1 MLSPNFTGEI
11 MVSDLS
17 KVDLPISKANGLPN
31 SHYVDESIFQKEKE
45 ILLFNKW
52 TGVAFSKDIPN
63 NGDALPINFLG
74 FPLLVV
80 RNQEGEVV
88 VFQNICRHRGMI
100 LVDEKKNIR
109 GTIRC
114 PYHSWSYNLDG
125 NLRATPHVG
134 GPGQNAH
141 EDINKKELGLTKISS
156 TVYLGVIFVNISG
169 NADPF
174 EKVNRNLLSRWCE
187 FDKSLFYSNTDS
199 SFILELNCNWKLAV
213 ENYCESYHLPWV
225 HPELNIISKLEDH
238 YNIQKKNEFSGQGS
252 YVYRQIEDKGKVFY
266 DFDGLSSKWNEGAEY
281 IAVYPNVLLGVHR
294 DHIFSI
300 ILEPINK
307 EFTREHVAIF
317 YAKKESTGANFS
329 QLRKQNFSFWKSV
342 LKEDI
347 FVVEGMQKG
356 RHGKFFDGGRFSPI
370 MDGPTHN
377 FHNWVAKEF
386 V

>member
-1 MLSPNFTGEI
+1 

-31 SHYVDESIFQKEKE
+31 SHYVDENVFQKEKE

-52 TGVAFSKDIPN
+52 SGVAFSKDIPN

-80 RNQEGEVV
+80 RNQDGEVV

-141 EDINKKELGLTKISS
+141 EDINKKELGLTKINS

-169 NADPF
+169 NAEPF

-199 SFILELNCNWKLAV
+199 SFILDLNCNWKLAV

-238 YNIQKKNEFSGQGS
+238 YNIQEKNEFSGQGS
-252 YVYRQIEDKGKVFY
+252 YVYRQIEDEGKVFY
-266 DFDGLSSKWNEGAEY
+266 DFDGLSSKWKEGAEY

-300 ILEPINK
+300 ILEPVNR

-317 YAKKESTGANFS
+317 YAKKESTGVAFS

-347 FVVEGMQKG
+347 FVVEGMQRG

-386 V
+386 I

>member
-1 MLSPNFTGEI
+1 MSPNFTGEI

-100 LVDEKKNIR
+100 LVNEKKNIR

-141 EDINKKELGLTKISS
+141 EDINKKELGLTKINS

-317 YAKKESTGANFS
+317 YAKKESTGATFS

>member
-1 MLSPNFTGEI
+1 

-141 EDINKKELGLTKISS
+141 EDINKNELGLTKINS

>member
-1 MLSPNFTGEI
+1 

-31 SHYVDESIFQKEKE
+31 SHYVDESIFQREKE

-52 TGVAFSKDIPN
+52 SGVAFSKDIPN

-80 RNQEGEVV
+80 RNQDGEVV

-141 EDINKKELGLTKISS
+141 EDINKKELGLTKINS

-169 NADPF
+169 NAEPF

-238 YNIQKKNEFSGQGS
+238 YNIQEKNEFSGQGS
-252 YVYRQIEDKGKVFY
+252 YVYRQIEDEGKVFY

-300 ILEPINK
+300 ILEPVNR

-317 YAKKESTGANFS
+317 YAKKESTGVAFS

-347 FVVEGMQKG
+347 FVVEGMQRG

-386 V
+386 I

>member
-1 MLSPNFTGEI
+1 M
-11 MVSDLS
+11 
-17 KVDLPISKANGLPN
+17 
-31 SHYVDESIFQKEKE
+31 
-45 ILLFNKW
+45 
-52 TGVAFSKDIPN
+52 
-63 NGDALPINFLG
+63 
-74 FPLLVV
+74 
-80 RNQEGEVV
+80 
-88 VFQNICRHRGMI
+88 
-100 LVDEKKNIR
+100 
-109 GTIRC
+109 
-114 PYHSWSYNLDG
+114 
-125 NLRATPHVG
+125 
-134 GPGQNAH
+134 
-141 EDINKKELGLTKISS
+141 
-156 TVYLGVIFVNISG
+156 GVIFVNISG
-169 NADPF
+169 NAEPF

-225 HPELNIISKLEDH
+225 HPELNLISKLEDH
-238 YNIQKKNEFSGQGS
+238 YNIQEKNEFSGQGS
-252 YVYRQIEDKGKVFY
+252 YVYRQLEDKGKVFY

-300 ILEPINK
+300 ILEPVNK

-317 YAKKESTGANFS
+317 YAKKESTGVTFS

-347 FVVEGMQKG
+347 FVVEGMQRG

-370 MDGPTHN
+370 MDGPTYN

-386 V
+386 I

>member
-1 MLSPNFTGEI
+1 

-31 SHYVDESIFQKEKE
+31 SHYVDENVFQKEKE

-52 TGVAFSKDIPN
+52 SGVAFSKDIPN

-74 FPLLVV
+74 FPLLAV

-88 VFQNICRHRGMI
+88 VFQNICRHRGMV
-100 LVDEKKNIR
+100 LVNEKKNIR

-114 PYHSWSYNLDG
+114 PYHSWSYNLNG

-141 EDINKKELGLTKISS
+141 EDINKNELGLKKINS

-169 NADPF
+169 NAEPF
-174 EKVNRNLLSRWCE
+174 EKVHRNLLSRWCE
-187 FDKSLFYSNTDS
+187 FDKPLFYSNTDS
-199 SFILELNCNWKLAV
+199 SFILDLHCNWKLAV

-238 YNIQKKNEFSGQGS
+238 YNIEVKNEFSGQGS

-300 ILEPINK
+300 ILEPVNK

-317 YAKKESTGANFS
+317 YAKKESTGVTFS

-347 FVVEGMQKG
+347 FVVEGMQRG

-370 MDGPTHN
+370 MDGPTYN
-377 FHNWVAKEF
+377 FHNWVAREF
-386 V
+386 I

>member
-1 MLSPNFTGEI
+1 

-31 SHYVDESIFQKEKE
+31 SHYVDENVFQKEKE

-52 TGVAFSKDIPN
+52 SGVAFSKDIPN

-74 FPLLVV
+74 FPLLAV

-88 VFQNICRHRGMI
+88 VFQNICRHRGMV
-100 LVDEKKNIR
+100 LVNEKKNIR

-114 PYHSWSYNLDG
+114 PYHSWSYNLNG

-141 EDINKKELGLTKISS
+141 EDINKNELGLKKINS

-169 NADPF
+169 NAEPF
-174 EKVNRNLLSRWCE
+174 EKVHRNLLSRWCE
-187 FDKSLFYSNTDS
+187 FDKPLFYSNTDS
-199 SFILELNCNWKLAV
+199 SFILDLHCNWKLAV
-213 ENYCESYHLPWV
+213 ENFCESYHLPWV

-300 ILEPINK
+300 ILEPVNK

-317 YAKKESTGANFS
+317 YAKKESTGVTFS

-347 FVVEGMQKG
+347 FVVEGMQRG

-370 MDGPTHN
+370 MDGPTYN
-377 FHNWVAKEF
+377 FHNWVAREF
-386 V
+386 I

>member
-1 MLSPNFTGEI
+1 

-141 EDINKKELGLTKISS
+141 EDINKKELGLTKINS

-317 YAKKESTGANFS
+317 YAKKESTGVTFS
-329 QLRKQNFSFWKSV
+329 RLRKQNFSFWKSV

>member
-1 MLSPNFTGEI
+1 

-31 SHYVDESIFQKEKE
+31 SHYVDENVFQKEKE

-52 TGVAFSKDIPN
+52 SGVAFSKDIPN

-74 FPLLVV
+74 FPLLAV

-88 VFQNICRHRGMI
+88 VFQNICRHRGMV

-114 PYHSWSYNLDG
+114 PYHSWSYNLNG

-141 EDINKKELGLTKISS
+141 EDINKNELGLKKINS

-169 NADPF
+169 NAEPF
-174 EKVNRNLLSRWCE
+174 EKVHRNLLSRWCE
-187 FDKSLFYSNTDS
+187 FDKPLFYSNTDS
-199 SFILELNCNWKLAV
+199 SFILDLHCNWKLAV

-300 ILEPINK
+300 ILEPVNK

-317 YAKKESTGANFS
+317 YAKKESTGVTFS

-347 FVVEGMQKG
+347 FVVEGMQRG

-370 MDGPTHN
+370 MDGPTYN
-377 FHNWVAKEF
+377 FHNWVAREF
-386 V
+386 I

>member
-1 MLSPNFTGEI
+1 M
-11 MVSDLS
+11 
-17 KVDLPISKANGLPN
+17 
-31 SHYVDESIFQKEKE
+31 
-45 ILLFNKW
+45 
-52 TGVAFSKDIPN
+52 
-63 NGDALPINFLG
+63 
-74 FPLLVV
+74 
-80 RNQEGEVV
+80 V

-141 EDINKKELGLTKISS
+141 EDIDKNELGLKKINS

-169 NADPF
+169 NAEPF
-174 EKVNRNLLSRWCE
+174 EKVHRNLLSRWCE
-187 FDKSLFYSNTDS
+187 FDKPLFYSNTDS
-199 SFILELNCNWKLAV
+199 SFILDLHCNWKLAV

-300 ILEPINK
+300 ILEPVNK

-317 YAKKESTGANFS
+317 YAKKESTGVTFS

-347 FVVEGMQKG
+347 FVVEGMQRG

-370 MDGPTHN
+370 MDGPTYN
-377 FHNWVAKEF
+377 FHNWVAREF
-386 V
+386 I

>member
-1 MLSPNFTGEI
+1 

-52 TGVAFSKDIPN
+52 SGVAFSKDIPN

-80 RNQEGEVV
+80 RNQDGEVV

-141 EDINKKELGLTKISS
+141 EDINKKELGLTKINSA
-156 TVYLGVIFVNISG
+156 VYLGVIFVNISG
-169 NADPF
+169 NAEPF

-238 YNIQKKNEFSGQGS
+238 YNIQEKNEFSGQGS
-252 YVYRQIEDKGKVFY
+252 YVYRQIEDEGKVFY

-300 ILEPINK
+300 ILEPVNK
-307 EFTREHVAIF
+307 EFTREHVAIY
-317 YAKKESTGANFS
+317 YAKKESTEATFS
-329 QLRKQNFSFWKSV
+329 QLRKQNFSWWRSV

-347 FVVEGMQKG
+347 FVVEGMQRG

-386 V
+386 I

>member
-1 MLSPNFTGEI
+1 

-141 EDINKKELGLTKISS
+141 EDINKKELGLTKINS

-317 YAKKESTGANFS
+317 YAKKESTGATFS

>member
-1 MLSPNFTGEI
+1 

-31 SHYVDESIFQKEKE
+31 SHYVDENVFQKEKE

-52 TGVAFSKDIPN
+52 SGVAFSKDIPN

-74 FPLLVV
+74 FPLLAV

-88 VFQNICRHRGMI
+88 VFQNICRHRGMV
-100 LVDEKKNIR
+100 LVNEKKNIR

-114 PYHSWSYNLDG
+114 PYHSWSYNLNG

-141 EDINKKELGLTKISS
+141 EDINKNELGLKKINS

-169 NADPF
+169 NAEPF
-174 EKVNRNLLSRWCE
+174 EKVHRNLLSRWCE
-187 FDKSLFYSNTDS
+187 FDKPLFYSNTDS
-199 SFILELNCNWKLAV
+199 SFILDLHCNWKLAV
-213 ENYCESYHLPWV
+213 ENFCESYHLPWV

-300 ILEPINK
+300 ILEPVNM

-317 YAKKESTGANFS
+317 YAKKESTGVTFS

-347 FVVEGMQKG
+347 FVVEGMQRG

-370 MDGPTHN
+370 MDGPTYN
-377 FHNWVAKEF
+377 FHNWVAREF
-386 V
+386 I

>member
-1 MLSPNFTGEI
+1 

>member
-1 MLSPNFTGEI
+1 

-141 EDINKKELGLTKISS
+141 EDIKKKELGLTKINS

-317 YAKKESTGANFS
+317 YAKKESTGATFS

>member
-1 MLSPNFTGEI
+1 

-31 SHYVDESIFQKEKE
+31 SHYVDENVFQKEKE

-52 TGVAFSKDIPN
+52 SGVAFSKDIPN
-63 NGDALPINFLG
+63 NGDALPINFLS

-141 EDINKKELGLTKISS
+141 EDINKNELGLTKINS

-169 NADPF
+169 NAEPF

-199 SFILELNCNWKLAV
+199 SFILDLNCNWKLAV

-238 YNIQKKNEFSGQGS
+238 YNIQEKNEFSGQGS
-252 YVYRQIEDKGKVFY
+252 YVYRQIEHKGNVFY
-266 DFDGLSSKWNEGAEY
+266 DFDGLSSKWKEGAEY

-300 ILEPINK
+300 ILEPVNS

-317 YAKKESTGANFS
+317 YAKKESTGVAFS

-347 FVVEGMQKG
+347 FVVEGMQRG

-386 V
+386 I

>member
-1 MLSPNFTGEI
+1 

-31 SHYVDESIFQKEKE
+31 SHYVDENVFQKEKE

-52 TGVAFSKDIPN
+52 SGVAFSKDIPN

-74 FPLLVV
+74 FPLLAV

-88 VFQNICRHRGMI
+88 VFQNICRHRGMV

-114 PYHSWSYNLDG
+114 PYHSWSYNLNG

-141 EDINKKELGLTKISS
+141 EDINKNELGLKKINS

-169 NADPF
+169 NAEPF
-174 EKVNRNLLSRWCE
+174 EKVHRNLLSRWCE
-187 FDKSLFYSNTDS
+187 FDKPLFYSNTDS
-199 SFILELNCNWKLAV
+199 SFILDLHCNWKLAV
-213 ENYCESYHLPWV
+213 ENFCESYHLPWV

-300 ILEPINK
+300 ILEPVNK
-307 EFTREHVAIF
+307 EFTREHVAIY
-317 YAKKESTGANFS
+317 YAKKESTGVKFS

-347 FVVEGMQKG
+347 FVVEGMQRG

-370 MDGPTHN
+370 MDGPTYN
-377 FHNWVAKEF
+377 FHNWVAREF
-386 V
+386 I

>member
-1 MLSPNFTGEI
+1 

-52 TGVAFSKDIPN
+52 SGVAFSKDIPN

-80 RNQEGEVV
+80 RNQDGEVV

-141 EDINKKELGLTKISS
+141 EDINKKELGLTKINS

-169 NADPF
+169 NAEPF

-238 YNIQKKNEFSGQGS
+238 YNIQEKNEFSGQGS
-252 YVYRQIEDKGKVFY
+252 YVYRQLEDKGKVFY

-300 ILEPINK
+300 ILEPVNR

-317 YAKKESTGANFS
+317 YAKKESTGVAFS
-329 QLRKQNFSFWKSV
+329 QLRKQNFSWWKSV

-347 FVVEGMQKG
+347 FVVEGMQRG

-386 V
+386 I

>member
-1 MLSPNFTGEI
+1 

-100 LVDEKKNIR
+100 LVNEKKNIR

-141 EDINKKELGLTKISS
+141 EDINKKELGLTKINS

-317 YAKKESTGANFS
+317 YAKKESTGATFS